1 MWTVC
6 VALVGVW
13 LGLAEAADLPE
24 GPVGAPTE
32 APFAAPNPLQGAQE
46 QIQEQRSA
54 EEQAAAE
61 RERRLAEA
69 QGQKAARVVVL
80 KWPDSKVDHKSD
92 GLKRNTQARIGRPSA
107 KFYPEID
114 LYQVGRREPEREV
127 APLDQRVSVPPSA
140 TELVMEA
147 VRDVQMLDWN
157 DLSESK
163 WAKRADQLRALV
175 EEIWFVDRPD
185 LRKPL
190 FHLYLQI
197 GRAATN
203 ANLNQAPWFQIV
215 DDENVNYYWYLA
227 GALAWETPA
236 LLNEVTDPD
245 LKEKV
250 QYYKARLD
258 DGSIGLLNVS
268 FEAEGFFDP
277 PKFAGE
283 YQVFVNGREIEVSD
297 PDGIVKVPRGR
308 IDVYLKRT
316 DGFSMSETAEVL
328 RFDDR
333 FEGKVWFVRDTAR
346 KRMGTDFLKQLME
359 HPNDCFPDLDED
371 ILTSLAIYAKLHPD
385 AEIYIVIPKAGSA
398 NNIYVWR
405 YERESGLVER
415 VVDETGGYPVRF
427 AALMGAGLSFN
438 SAAIN
443 YDVNAA
449 AQQAGN
455 NVATGSLTPPDF
467 SGLAPELSPAGI
479 PTIYHL
485 RAHYNRLMVTT
496 GIEFQAGI
504 NGPFQDSYQT
514 DGNPVWKQGET
525 ETGQP
530 MVDENGEPVLV
541 PALRERDFQRLVFAG
556 VGVVLLKDAGYGL
569 GPRGWLRVGWTNVP
583 HAIDLTAHVGITED
597 IPSKGKKPGRV
608 RPIVDG
614 DFFGGVLLPVK
625 DTIFA
630 TDKPLPQFGFTAAV
644 GLTF

>member
-1 MWTVC
+1 MWMAC
-6 VALVGVW
+6 VALVGAW
-13 LGLAEAADLPE
+13 IGLAQAADLPE
-24 GPVGAPTE
+24 APPAPQE
-32 APFAAPNPLQGAQE
+32 APFAAPKNPLQGAAE
-46 QIQEQRSA
+46 QVQEQRSA

-61 RERRLAEA
+61 RERRLAAA
-69 QGQKAARVVVL
+69 QGQKVTRVVVL

-114 LYQVGRREPEREV
+114 LYQVGRREPEEGV
-127 APLDQRVSVPPSA
+127 GPLDQRVSVPKPA
-140 TELVMEA
+140 IELVMES
-147 VRDVQMLDWN
+147 VREVQTLDWN
-157 DLSESK
+157 DLSESR
-163 WAKRADQLRALV
+163 WAKRADQLRSLV
-175 EEIWFVDRPD
+175 DEIWFVDRPE

-203 ANLNQAPWFQIV
+203 ASLNQAPWFQIV

-227 GALAWETPA
+227 GALAWETPD

-245 LKEKV
+245 LKDKV
-250 QYYKARLD
+250 RYYKSRLD

-268 FEAEGFFDP
+268 FESEGFFDP

-283 YQVFVNGREIEVSD
+283 YQVFINGREIEVSD

-308 IDVYLKRT
+308 IDVFLKRP

-371 ILTSLAIYAKLHPD
+371 ILTSMSIYAKLHPE

-405 YERESGLVER
+405 YDRAKGLVER
-415 VVDETGGYPVRF
+415 VVDETGGYPIRF

-438 SAAIN
+438 SAAVD

-449 AQQAGN
+449 AQAAGE
-455 NVATGSLTPPDF
+455 NVATGSVAPPDF
-467 SGLAPELSPAGI
+467 SGLAPKLTPAGV

-496 GIEFQAGI
+496 GIEFQAGL
-504 NGPFQDSYQT
+504 NGPFQDVYQT
-514 DGNPVWKQGET
+514 DGNPVWKEGVT
-525 ETGQP
+525 ETGAP
-530 MVDENGEPVLV
+530 LLDENGNPVLV
-541 PALRERDFQRLVFAG
+541 AALRERDFQRLVFFG
-556 VGVVLLKDAGYGL
+556 VGVVLLKDAGFGI

-583 HAIDLTAHVGITED
+583 HAVDLTAHVGITED
-597 IPSKGKKPGRV
+597 IPTKAKGRV
-608 RPIVDG
+608 RPIIDG

-625 DTIFA
+625 DSMFP